1 MANEQNLRP
10 PFSKDC
16 PEIARESQEK
26 SVKARRRNTARKKT
40 IAETVDKLLN
50 EPVKDEKQLSIIEK
64 SGMPIKGKPT
74 YKDFLVASVIMR
86 TIKKGYVDD
95 LTKLMDILGEGP
107 IQADTDA
114 LKKAKEILG
123 AVDSAID

>member
-1 MANEQNLRP
+1 MAGKDNLRP
-10 PFSKDC
+10 VHTK
-16 PEIARESQEK
+16 EEARERGRNGGIK
-26 SVKARRRNTARKKT
+26 SGQSKRRKKT